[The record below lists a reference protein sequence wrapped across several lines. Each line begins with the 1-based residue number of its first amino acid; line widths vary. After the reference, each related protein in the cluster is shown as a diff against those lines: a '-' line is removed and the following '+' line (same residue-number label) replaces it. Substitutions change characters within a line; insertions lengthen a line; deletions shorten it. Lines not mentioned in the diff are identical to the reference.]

1 MRVALNEVVAV
12 GLDVAALKT
21 LLEGDC
27 GGLSVLMSDDNRTDH
42 KATVLELAAQT

>member
-27 GGLSVLMSDDNRTDH
+27 GGLSVVMGDDRS
-42 KATVLELAAQT
+42 EERR